1 MIKVDFLGPIDRESL
16 ELDISSLREL
26 ANILKD
32 IDGLDEWLKSSAVAV
47 NSEIVT
53 SLDIKLK
60 SGDVVSILPPVC
72 GG

>member
-1 MIKVDFLGPIDRESL
+1 M
-16 ELDISSLREL
+16 

-32 IDGLDEWLKSSAVAV
+32 IDGLDEWLKSSPVAV